1 MAPFTSL
8 RPSVDTKNVMAL
20 DFLDV
25 LIPRA
30 IYREFRFADFG
41 ALAATMAFLIASFFT
56 TLSASLFGT
65 HSLAVTGSVI
75 LSVNQSFDVFVSAIS
90 DNFALPAASLIL
102 ESNLSYPQFTYGD
115 MAFLELL
122 PPSLPS
128 QSDLELHPSSLV
140 MQAIVPAVRG
150 KMECRE
156 YYSSSIRLNHTVG
169 YAESGINDPLGVWI
183 DAESCSRNP
192 SSNSGRLRHEAYIST
207 YPNMT
212 YFGVSKESSFYTDDF
227 DIQDGCSDLLYICS
241 HPPTHPLV
249 QTSHTNSTSGGKMDD
264 TADSKIQHVSALG
277 CNVTFEAVDV
287 NTTFLN
293 AVLDIDPAHPPIPI
307 NDTIRPAA
315 IERLS
320 SRSGLNAQTQIYHYL
335 VEMPSGTNNLN
346 TFFQVLTTSRCKHP
360 PAPYPSVPFHLTQCH
375 TNTNKP

>member
-1 MAPFTSL
+1 MDFRTRAMAPFTSL
-8 RPSVDTKNVMAL
+8 RPSIDNKNVMAL

-241 HPPTHPLV
+241 HPPTPPPC
-249 QTSHTNSTSGGKMDD
+249 TNIT
-264 TADSKIQHVSALG
+264 
-277 CNVTFEAVDV
+277 
-287 NTTFLN
+287 
-293 AVLDIDPAHPPIPI
+293 
-307 NDTIRPAA
+307 
-315 IERLS
+315 
-320 SRSGLNAQTQIYHYL
+320 Y
-335 VEMPSGTNNLN
+335 
-346 TFFQVLTTSRCKHP
+346 
-360 PAPYPSVPFHLTQCH
+360 
-375 TNTNKP
+375 